1 MQSQTEQN
9 IFSTKHTERSALYRK
24 PVGDNSLILTNY
36 TNGGTG
42 LAIAWSGSP
51 SLSGQIFLWME
62 RGIHSSVVRLGWGE
76 TSARVWE
83 GARVVY
89 WSADPCRACYDMEW
103 TLGLT
108 RPRVRS
114 TLWPHLYSSIA
125 WRGRSLCETN
135 YSCYNRTGQLSK
147 SIKMVS

>member
-24 PVGDNSLILTNY
+24 PVGDNSLIPTNY

-114 TLWPHLYSSIA
+114 TLWPHLYIC
-125 WRGRSLCETN
+125 GFPVL
-135 YSCYNRTGQLSK
+135 
-147 SIKMVS
+147 